1 MWLIRWKRKPKWVN
15 YFNKKQIPVVLV
27 DSNTGKGIENCLKQ
41 IENIMQEDLE
51 KHAQKGRIG
60 RKIKV
65 MVLGIPN
72 VGKSSFINRIAK
84 KHQQELE
91 INQE

>member
-1 MWLIRWKRKPKWVN
+1 
-15 YFNKKQIPVVLV
+15 
-27 DSNTGKGIENCLKQ
+27 
-41 IENIMQEDLE
+41 MQEDLE

-84 KHQQELE
+84 KTSAGVG
-91 INQE
+91 N